1 MPNIAAV
8 IKEEIARISRKEA
21 KAAVAPLRKP
31 SVRYRGD
38 IADLKSRLAL
48 MEKANKDLLARLA
61 KVEGSQPAPEAT
73 EEGGRVRITAKGMK
87 SLRKKLGLSAG
98 DFGRL
103 LGITAQG
110 VYNNE
115 HSKGALRLRATT
127 KTAYLAVRGMGA
139 KEAKAKLA
147 ESVKKPVKKAKRAK
161 K

>member
-31 SVRYRGD
+31 SVRYRGE
-38 IADLKSRLAL
+38 IADLKSRVAVL
-48 MEKANKDLLARLA
+48 EKANKDLLARLA

-73 EEGGRVRITAKGMK
+73 QDGGRVRITAKGMK
-87 SLRKKLGLSAG
+87 SSRKKLGLSAAA
-98 DFGRL
+98 FGKL

-115 HSKGALRLRATT
+115 HSRGALRLRAAT

-139 KEAKAKLA
+139 KEAKQRLA
-147 ESVKKPVKKAKRAK
+147 EMGK
-161 K
+161 